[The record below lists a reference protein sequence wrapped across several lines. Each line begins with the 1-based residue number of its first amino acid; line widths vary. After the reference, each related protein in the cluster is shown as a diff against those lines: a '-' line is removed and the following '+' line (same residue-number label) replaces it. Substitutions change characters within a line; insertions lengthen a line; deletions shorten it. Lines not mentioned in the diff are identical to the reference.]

1 MAKLNKPPVDSRK
14 GPVLEP
20 YQVLMRPLITEK
32 ATFAAERHNAYT
44 FQVNTLATKTEIK
57 EAVESLFK
65 VDVVAVRTI
74 NRGGKARRYK
84 NRVGRTSGY
93 KKAVVQLSDEHR
105 IDFY

>member
-1 MAKLNKPPVDSRK
+1 
-14 GPVLEP
+14 
-20 YQVLMRPLITEK
+20 
-32 ATFAAERHNAYT
+32 
-44 FQVNTLATKTEIK
+44 VNILATKTEIK

-65 VDVVAVRTI
+65 VEVVAVRTI

>member
-1 MAKLNKPPVDSRK
+1 MVTLRKPPVEGRS

-20 YQVLMRPLITEK
+20 YQVLLRPLITEK
-32 ATFAAERHNAYT
+32 ATFAAERYQSYT

-57 EAVESLFK
+57 EAVETLFK

-93 KKAVVQLSDEHR
+93 KKAIVQLSSEHR